1 MNFKQSFL
9 YRQKYLLTLSF
20 RNVRQELAILANI
33 NHVNIIRFY
42 GVSTS
47 PFAMLLELAPMGAL
61 DDRYKEYRRL
71 GKRIN
76 PFILQKTLAQ
86 VTLHHHDINKLDV
99 ISLFLTLSY

>member
-1 MNFKQSFL
+1 
-9 YRQKYLLTLSF
+9 
-20 RNVRQELAILANI
+20 
-33 NHVNIIRFY
+33 
-42 GVSTS
+42 
-47 PFAMLLELAPMGAL
+47 MGAL

-86 VTLHHHDINKLDV
+86 VTLYHHHDINKLDV